1 MWKPLTALA
10 PLALVAGL
18 LAGCNDDSSGA
29 SPYCVDLR
37 SDKAGFEALSDD
49 DIDKLDAA
57 FKEIHR
63 LAAEAPEAVADA
75 WKTID
80 DGVTATTDALAEAGI
95 SLDDLAALQDG
106 EIPEDVDLT
115 ALAELTP
122 KLEAF
127 GGPEMEK
134 AAAAIERHAKDE
146 CGVTLTSG

>member
-1 MWKPLTALA
+1 MWKPLTAVA

-37 SDKAGFEALSDD
+37 SGKAAFQALSDD
-49 DIDKLDAA
+49 DVDKLDAA
-57 FKEIHR
+57 FKEIHH
-63 LAAEAPEAVADA
+63 LTTEAPEAVADA

-80 DGVTATTDALAEAGI
+80 DGVTAMTDALAEAGI
-95 SLDDLAALQDG
+95 SLDDLAAMQDG

-122 KLEAF
+122 KLETF
-127 GGPEMEK
+127 GGPEMDK

-146 CGVTLTSG
+146 CGVTLTSA